1 MLVDMLLDVNI
12 PKKVKKM
19 NSGRRVL
26 HIGDIDTC
34 MDDGDILHIMS
45 KFGCLL
51 VTHDRNLALR
61 AAKKYRT
68 LFIKKPIAAEH
79 IIFCL
84 EKNKELLKTASIF
97 CGNGIECQNCNNVTF
112 LGSPL
117 RREGT

>member
-34 MDDGDILHIMS
+34 MDDEDILHIAG
-45 KFGCLL
+45 KFGCLI
-51 VTHDRNLALR
+51 VTHDRSLALR
-61 AAKKYRT
+61 AAKKYRA
-68 LFIKKPIAAEH
+68 LFIKEPIAAED

-97 CGNGIECQNCNNVTF
+97 CDGNKCQNCNNITF

-117 RREGT
+117 RREGP

>member
-1 MLVDMLLDVNI
+1 MLVDVLLDVNI
-12 PKKVKKM
+12 PKKVKRM
-19 NSGRRVL
+19 NSGGRVL

-34 MDDGDILHIMS
+34 MEDEDILHIVS

-51 VTHDRNLALR
+51 VTHDKGLALR
-61 AAKKYRT
+61 AAKKYKT
-68 LFIKKPIAAEH
+68 LFIKEPIAAEE

-97 CGNGIECQNCNNVTF
+97 CDGDECQNCNNFMF

-117 RREGT
+117 RREGP